1 MYFVL
6 TPENAQTIQLI
17 YDHSCQK
24 AHLKDNPK
32 RFWNYTRHFSK
43 SSSSIAMIEE
53 DGVKLTNDRDKAEV
67 LNNFFISVLTQEQ
80 PLDHTPDLPVVNFD
94 SALCDLDISPDQ

>member
-1 MYFVL
+1 MSQAKSDFEDKLV
-6 TPENAQTIQLI
+6 NQV
-17 YDHSCQK
+17 
-24 AHLKDNPK
+24 KDNPK

-43 SSSSIAMIEE
+43 SSSSIAMIEK

-80 PLDHTPDLPVVNFD
+80 PLDHTPDLP
-94 SALCDLDISPDQ
+94 SSISIPLYAT